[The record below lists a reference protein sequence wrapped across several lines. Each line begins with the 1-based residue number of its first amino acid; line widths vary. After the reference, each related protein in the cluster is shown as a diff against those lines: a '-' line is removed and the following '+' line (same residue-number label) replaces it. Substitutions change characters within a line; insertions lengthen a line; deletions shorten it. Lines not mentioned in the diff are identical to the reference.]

1 MKCIVCN
8 KNESQFTYIGRPL
21 CWKCYDK
28 GRYGSL
34 KLLEKRI
41 IERGGFE

>member
-8 KNESQFTYIGRPL
+8 KNESELCYVGRLL

-34 KLLEKRI
+34 KLQQKRMAKELEV
-41 IERGGFE
+41 